1 MSNFE
6 IPVRSD
12 LPFYDM
18 EVTLNG
24 TAFFLDFYFNKRKDR
39 WYMNIRD
46 QDKEPILMGIPLLVN
61 QDLLFPFF
69 SNEALPLGIFL
80 VLDTE
85 GLQLNPGE
93 FDLGDRVKLMYNDLL
108 DVTIS

>member
-12 LPFYDM
+12 IPFYDM

-24 TAFFLDFYFNKRKDR
+24 TAFFLEFYFNRRKDR

-46 QDKEPILMGIPLLVN
+46 QDKEPLLMGTPLLTNV
-61 QDLLFPFF
+61 DLLTIFV
-69 SNEALPLGIFL
+69 SNEALPLGLFL
-80 VLDTE
+80 IIDTE
-85 GLQLNPGE
+85 GTQLNAGE
-93 FDLGDRVKLMYNDLL
+93 FDLGDRVKLGYNDLL
-108 DVTIS
+108 EETS